1 MTHAQLQEEPDI
13 QELLQQLDQFQSV
26 QLELDRR
33 IFNLKTLYDVSK
45 DIFSSVD
52 SEAILRNFLLM
63 VMGNFGAA
71 EGLVVLFRENTWE
84 KEQAA
89 AVGIPPDALETL
101 QEDLKQFL
109 QTLHSGT
116 SGTVSQRQRFAN
128 PENLLLDIVF
138 PFALDHRTTGAL
150 GLGPKLIDEHYN
162 ANDRELIR
170 TLVNNLTIALQNARS
185 IEEIKSLNRDLEAK
199 NAQLEQAMRELKA
212 ALRKVEILESI
223 KSNLCKFVPTAVT
236 RLMESSP
243 SGEIQEAEER
253 DISVLFLDIE
263 GYTRITEELGATE
276 VNTLTE
282 KYFSVFMDAI
292 YQNNGDVVETAGD
305 GLMVLFM
312 TGDASRHA
320 MEAVQTAVT
329 IREKTHCINDECTLG
344 RDPVI
349 INMGISSGR
358 AFVGASKFES
368 YTGGRWAYTSHGT
381 TTNVAARLCGLAKG
395 GAILVSHETARR
407 THRSF
412 AYERLGPFKLK
423 NLSGEIEVHALAQ

>member
-1 MTHAQLQEEPDI
+1 MTTSHLKPPGDEHEIRLQLEQAR
-13 QELLQQLDQFQSV
+13 SV
-26 QLELDRR
+26 QLELDKR

-45 DIFSSVD
+45 DIFSSAD
-52 SEAILRNFLLM
+52 SDGILRSFLLM
-63 VMGNFGAA
+63 VMGNFGVA
-71 EGLVVLFRENTWE
+71 EGMIVMIRRNTAQI
-84 KEQAA
+84 EQET
-89 AVGIPPDALETL
+89 AVGL
-101 QEDLKQFL
+101 QEGDLDTLRQHFL
-109 QTLHSGT
+109 RTLPGIGHGPLSDELRGVLCAPGET
-116 SGTVSQRQRFAN
+116 AIEV
-128 PENLLLDIVF
+128 LF
-138 PFALDHRTTGAL
+138 PFALDEHSTGAL
-150 GLGPKLIDEHYN
+150 GLGPKLTDAQYD

-170 TLVNNLTIALQNARS
+170 TLVNNLSIALRNARS
-185 IEEIKSLNRDLEAK
+185 VEAIKRLNRDLEVK
-199 NAQLEQAMRELKA
+199 NEHLEATMTDLQT

-276 VNTLTE
+276 VNALTE

-312 TGDASRHA
+312 DGDPGKHA
-320 MEAVQTAVT
+320 TEAVQTAAT
-329 IREKTHCINDECTLG
+329 IRAKAHGVNSECTLG

-349 INMGISSGR
+349 INIGISSGK
-358 AFVGASKFES
+358 AFVGASKFDS

-381 TTNVAARLCGLAKG
+381 TTNVAARLCGQAKG
-395 GAILVSHETARR
+395 GAVLVSWDTAVR
-407 THRSF
+407 THHSF
-412 AYERLGPFKLK
+412 AYERIGPVKLK
-423 NLSGEIEVHALAQ
+423 NLSDEIEVFALAG

>member
-1 MTHAQLQEEPDI
+1 M
-13 QELLQQLDQFQSV
+13 S
-26 QLELDRR
+26 
-33 IFNLKTLYDVSK
+33 
-45 DIFSSVD
+45 
-52 SEAILRNFLLM
+52 
-63 VMGNFGAA
+63 
-71 EGLVVLFRENTWE
+71 
-84 KEQAA
+84 
-89 AVGIPPDALETL
+89 
-101 QEDLKQFL
+101 
-109 QTLHSGT
+109 
-116 SGTVSQRQRFAN
+116 
-128 PENLLLDIVF
+128 
-138 PFALDHRTTGAL
+138 
-150 GLGPKLIDEHYN
+150 
-162 ANDRELIR
+162 
-170 TLVNNLTIALQNARS
+170 
-185 IEEIKSLNRDLEAK
+185 
-199 NAQLEQAMRELKA
+199 ELKA

-243 SGEIQEAEER
+243 KGEIQEAHER

-276 VNTLTE
+276 VNSLTE

-312 TGDASRHA
+312 TEDATRHA
-320 MEAVQTAVT
+320 LEAIQAAAT
-329 IREKTHCINDECTLG
+329 IRDKAQCINNECTLG

-381 TTNVAARLCGLAKG
+381 TTNIAARLCGQAKG
-395 GAILVSHETARR
+395 GAILVSRDTAMR
-407 THRSF
+407 THQSF

-423 NLSGEIEVHALAQ
+423 NLSEEIEVFALAK